1 MCGIT
6 GYIGK
11 HDGLRSAFD
20 NLRKLEYRGYDSAG
34 VAFFS
39 DSQTIKAQV
48 VKRAGKLDVLGRELI
63 DARAVPKTGVIAHT
77 RWATHGAPTEK
88 NAHPHFDCAKKIF
101 LVHNGIIENYK
112 ELKSALEKS
121 GHKFRSETDTEVAVH
136 LIEENLKR
144 EKSFEAAFAASLK
157 LVRGAYAF
165 AAIFAEEPGAVYFAR
180 LGSPLVLGL
189 GDGEYFLAS
198 DPTALAGLVKKVIYL
213 KDGQRGKIY
222 ADGFDVGPARPKIE
236 ALDIDAEKARKGNY
250 PHFMLKEIFEGPDV
264 VDAALLGRLNSKSG
278 EVRLGGLETV
288 ISKLKKIKKFEI
300 LACGTSYFA
309 GLLGK
314 LLLEEVADIPAET
327 MLASEY
333 RYHKDPVKLG
343 TASLFVSQSGETAD
357 TLAALDKAK
366 KRKNLLLGIVNVV
379 GSSIARNTDAGV
391 YNRAGPEIAVASTK
405 AFLSQVAVLAL
416 VAARLSA
423 RKDAREIGKELAN
436 ISKKIRSVL
445 AESDNIKKLA
455 GKYLK
460 YNDFLYLGRGYN
472 YPTALEGAL
481 KLKEISYA
489 HAEGC
494 AGGEMKH
501 GSIALIDP
509 TFPVV
514 AIATQNKLYE
524 KMISNLHEI
533 KARGGPVLAVA
544 TKGDKAIASIADDV
558 IYVPATLPALEP
570 LVNVVPL
577 QLFAYHF
584 ATLRGCDVDK
594 PRNLAKSVTVE

>member
-6 GYIGK
+6 AYIGK
-11 HDGLRSAFD
+11 HDGLRAAFD

-34 VAFFS
+34 VAFFPA
-39 DSQTIKAQV
+39 DGGIKARV
-48 VKRAGKLDVLGRELI
+48 VKKPGKLDILGRELL
-63 DARAVPKTGVIAHT
+63 DERAMIRTGVIAHT
-77 RWATHGAPTEK
+77 RWATHGAPTER
-88 NAHPHFDCAKKIF
+88 NAHPHFDCGRKIS

-112 ELKSALEKS
+112 ELKLALEKS

-136 LIEENLKR
+136 LIEENLKH
-144 EKSFEAAFAASLK
+144 EKTFEAAFFASLK
-157 LVRGAYAF
+157 SVRGAYAF
-165 AAIFAEEPGAVYFAR
+165 AAIFADEPGSVYFAR

-198 DPTALAGLVKKVIYL
+198 DPTALAGLVKKVVYL
-213 KDGQRGKIY
+213 KDGQRGKIS
-222 ADGFDVGPARPKIE
+222 ADGFNVGPARPKIE
-236 ALDIDAEKARKGNY
+236 PLDIDAEKARKGNF

-264 VDAALLGRLNSKSG
+264 IDAALLGRLDAKSG
-278 EVRLGGLETV
+278 AVRLGGLHEV
-288 ISKLKKIKKFEI
+288 LSKFKRIKKFEI

-333 RYHKDPVKLG
+333 RYHKDPATPG

-357 TLAALDKAK
+357 TLAALQKAK

-379 GSSIARNTDAGV
+379 GSSIARSTDAGV

-405 AFLSQVAVLAL
+405 AFLSQVAVFAL
-416 VAARLSA
+416 MAARLSPS
-423 RKDAREIGKELAN
+423 RGAREIGRELAV

-445 AESDNIKKLA
+445 AESGNIKKLA
-455 GKYLK
+455 AKYLK
-460 YNDFLYLGRGYN
+460 YNNFLYLGRGYN

-501 GSIALIDP
+501 GSIALIDSN
-509 TFPVV
+509 FPVV
-514 AIATQNKLYE
+514 AIATQNELYE

-533 KARGGPVLAVA
+533 KARGGPVLAIA
-544 TKGDKAIASIADDV
+544 TKGDKAISSLADDV
-558 IYVPATLPALEP
+558 IYVPKTISPLEP
-570 LVNVVPL
+570 LINVVPL